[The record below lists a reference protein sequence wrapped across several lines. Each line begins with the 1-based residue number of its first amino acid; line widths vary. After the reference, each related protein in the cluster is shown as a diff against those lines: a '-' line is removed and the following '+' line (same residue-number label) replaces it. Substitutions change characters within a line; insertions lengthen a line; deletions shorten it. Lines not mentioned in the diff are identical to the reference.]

1 MNRRPNPRTNLRSNL
16 LGRDLLVALLFFVA
30 LAFLPVLLKG
40 MFGRASVS
48 YLSLGI
54 NALVLAT
61 LALSWDLL
69 ARTGQLSLAHAAF
82 TGAGAYSTAILLRA
96 AEVPIWLGIPLGGLV
111 AALLA
116 LALGSVTLRLYGIYF
131 AIATLAFTEVL
142 KTVVQQLPAK
152 IAGGAPGMNVEPL
165 FRPTFVAGQMERW
178 ELAFLRNQGYF
189 WVYAG
194 LLLLAVIIS
203 IFIQRSR
210 LRSAFTAIRT
220 NELVAGVMGVN
231 PARLKVLAFVLSSF
245 VAGTLGA
252 VEAHRLGSVSPDGA
266 FAVSTT
272 VLALVTPI
280 FGGLY
285 TTVGPILGAAVL
297 AALEETLKRTFS
309 EGYLIGYGIVLVAS
323 ILFMP
328 RGLVGLLSGLFR
340 RFGRREN
347 GRSDAGRSDQAMTEG
362 PTPPAGEES

>member
-1 MNRRPNPRTNLRSNL
+1 MKRRINP
-16 LGRDLLVALLFFVA
+16 LGRDLLLALLFFAV
-30 LAFLPVLLKG
+30 LLFLPPLLRAA
-40 MFGRASVS
+40 FGRASVS

-82 TGAGAYSTAILLRA
+82 TGAGAYSTAILLRMA
-96 AEVPIWLGIPLGGLV
+96 DVPLWLGIPLGGVV

-142 KTVVQQLPAK
+142 KTVVQELPTK
-152 IAGGAPGMNVEPL
+152 IAGGAPGMNVTAL
-165 FRPTFVAGQMERW
+165 FRPALAPGMERW
-178 ELAFLRNQGYF
+178 ELAFVRNQGYF
-189 WVYAG
+189 WVYAA
-194 LLLLAVIIS
+194 LLLVAVVIS
-203 IFIQRSR
+203 VFIQRSR

-231 PARLKVLAFVLSSF
+231 PARLKLLAFVLSSF

-285 TTVGPILGAAVL
+285 TTVGPILGALVL
-297 AALEETLKRTFS
+297 AGLEETLKRTFAD
-309 EGYLIGYGIVLVAS
+309 GYLIGYGIVLVAS

-328 RGLVGLLSGLFR
+328 RGLVGLLSGVAR
-340 RFGRREN
+340 RLKRQGGN
-347 GRSDAGRSDQAMTEG
+347 PEG
-362 PTPPAGEES
+362 GMSSARAIADEPFTAPEETP